1 LIAVA
6 FILIAKERQRGR
18 TMTDSKITHPYYPII
33 YVRGYAGTSGDVE
46 DTVSDPYMGFN
57 LGSTRVRTVW
67 TGKTERLYFE
77 SPLVRLMKDHQYT
90 DVYSVG
96 LNKTEIKEL
105 PDGELDPR
113 SIIIYRYYDQVS
125 SVFGDGK
132 QVKMEDFGRG
142 LNDLILKVRKLVCK
156 SAEDTAAFKV
166 YLVGHSMGGLVIRC
180 FLQNPQVGS
189 AEAKALVDKVFTYA
203 TPHNGIELE
212 IIGNVPG
219 FFDTNSV
226 ANFNRDRMCEY
237 LGLPKNTERVNTL
250 NGAFN
255 PDRVFC
261 LVGTNPKDYTVA
273 SGWSSRV
280 VGPFSDGLVRINN
293 AVLSGFEKKDEP
305 PRLSPRAYVHR
316 SHSGYYGIV
325 NSEEGYQNLTRFLFG
340 DVRVDGRLDVRDITL
355 PVDVQKKSDEGKQ
368 VRASYHFEVV
378 ASVRGAHW
386 ELSRR
391 VAAENSALF
400 RTFADL
406 FPDRANKEKGREN
419 HESPELFTAFLSTQ
433 ARVNKRRKSL
443 GFSIDIRVLV
453 PDYEVDG
460 LLFLDNH
467 YPGGHIF
474 RDRLNVEAIPS
485 DNPADWRVNY
495 AFESDRPT
503 SATKQAQSAPLP
515 DRLEFR
521 IPVVQK
527 ARPGIDADLV
537 LTARHWN

>member
-1 LIAVA
+1 
-6 FILIAKERQRGR
+6 
-18 TMTDSKITHPYYPII
+18 MTDSKITHPYYPII

-273 SGWSSRV
+273 
-280 VGPFSDGLVRINN
+280 
-293 AVLSGFEKKDEP
+293 
-305 PRLSPRAYVHR
+305 
-316 SHSGYYGIV
+316 
-325 NSEEGYQNLTRFLFG
+325 
-340 DVRVDGRLDVRDITL
+340 
-355 PVDVQKKSDEGKQ
+355 
-368 VRASYHFEVV
+368 
-378 ASVRGAHW
+378 
-386 ELSRR
+386 
-391 VAAENSALF
+391 
-400 RTFADL
+400 
-406 FPDRANKEKGREN
+406 
-419 HESPELFTAFLSTQ
+419 
-433 ARVNKRRKSL
+433 
-443 GFSIDIRVLV
+443 
-453 PDYEVDG
+453 
-460 LLFLDNH
+460 
-467 YPGGHIF
+467 
-474 RDRLNVEAIPS
+474 
-485 DNPADWRVNY
+485 
-495 AFESDRPT
+495 
-503 SATKQAQSAPLP
+503 
-515 DRLEFR
+515 
-521 IPVVQK
+521 
-527 ARPGIDADLV
+527 
-537 LTARHWN
+537 